1 MPQWTSCNAV
11 LNIHYIM
18 FAHNVQVYIL
28 TQGGHVLKVTPQV
41 AALGGGVCGLQLPFS
56 VISNRTL
63 HEDNKIAQ

>member
-41 AALGGGVCGLQLPFS
+41 AALGAESVVYNCLFQLNLI
-56 VISNRTL
+56 VHYMKTI
-63 HEDNKIAQ
+63 K

>member
-11 LNIHYIM
+11 LNIHYVM

-41 AALGGGVCGLQLPFS
+41 AALGAESVVYNCLFQLNPI
-56 VISNRTL
+56 VHYMKTI
-63 HEDNKIAQ
+63 K

>member
-11 LNIHYIM
+11 LNIHYVM

-41 AALGGGVCGLQLPFS
+41 AALGAESVVYNCLFQLNLI
-56 VISNRTL
+56 VHYMKTI
-63 HEDNKIAQ
+63 K